1 MTDREMYERYCES
14 LDEGEIPLD
23 FEDWLGWVLGD
34 EAEDYEEYEDLEY
47 GFDPYCGCY
56 TYDC

>member
-1 MTDREMYERYCES
+1 MFEELYCRYCEG
-14 LDEGEIPLD
+14 LDENEMPMTY
-23 FEDWLGWVLGD
+23 EEWLAWTSQ
-34 EAEDYEEYEDLEY
+34 EEEEDYEEYEDLEY